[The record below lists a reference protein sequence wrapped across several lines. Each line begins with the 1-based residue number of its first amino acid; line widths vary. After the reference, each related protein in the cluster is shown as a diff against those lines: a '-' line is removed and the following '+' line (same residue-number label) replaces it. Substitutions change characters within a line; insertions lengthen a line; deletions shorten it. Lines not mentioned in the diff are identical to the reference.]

1 MKHLI
6 ALLVLSG
13 LCASCTKKAS
23 LTDEE
28 ERYVQITLAVM
39 KARAVTAQLG
49 ADSLQLRRSLDSI
62 YKAFETD
69 SAAYVRMSVDLAE
82 KPNHALLAY
91 QTIRDSLGL
100 K

>member
-1 MKHLI
+1 MRLLI
-6 ALLVLSG
+6 AILVTSA
-13 LCASCTKKAS
+13 LCVSCTKKAS
-23 LTDEE
+23 LTDDE

-39 KARAVTAQLG
+39 KARATTDKST
-49 ADSLQLRRSLDSI
+49 DSLQLGRTLDSV
-62 YKAFETD
+62 YKAFEID
-69 SAAYVRMSVDLAE
+69 SAEYVRMSVELAE

>member
-1 MKHLI
+1 MRLLI
-6 ALLVLSG
+6 AILVSSA

-23 LTDEE
+23 LTDDE
-28 ERYVQITLAVM
+28 ERYVQITLAIL
-39 KARAVTAQLG
+39 KARATTAQST
-49 ADSLQLRRSLDSI
+49 DSLQLGRTLDSV

-69 SAAYVRMSVDLAE
+69 SADYVRMSVELAD
-82 KPNHALLAY
+82 KPDHALLAY